1 MRVKN
6 KTLIFVFGAFLL
18 LLGAFLISLM
28 TGTYKLSLSEMLQ
41 TFLGQGTKMQHMV
54 IFGLRLPRI
63 LTAAFVGAALSTSG
77 CILQSI
83 TKNQLAEPGI
93 IGMNAGSALGVVLLI
108 ASKSSN
114 YYDTLGLG
122 TVLLMPF
129 AAIVGA
135 LFATLL
141 IYGLSYKKGINPT
154 RLILIGIGVNAGIN
168 ALITMYQ
175 LNMSKGDFN
184 KALTWISGSLWGSSW
199 QFFMI
204 SAPIVVLFMGLT
216 LYKSKVLDAMD
227 LGDELAVGLGVRV
240 EQERRILLFLAV
252 GLAAAATA
260 VAGNIAFL
268 GLLGPH
274 IAKRLIGPVH
284 CRQIPLAALINGIII
299 ILADTVSRNLFAPL
313 EIPVGITIAAIGVP
327 YFIYLMIKEK

>member
-1 MRVKN
+1 MRIKN
-6 KTLIFVFGAFLL
+6 KTFIVVFGAFLL
-18 LLGAFLISLM
+18 LIGAFLISLM
-28 TGTYKLSLSEMLQ
+28 TGTYKLSLSEMLY
-41 TFLGQGTKMQHMV
+41 TFLGQGTKMHHMV
-54 IFGLRLPRI
+54 IFQLRLPRI

-108 ASKSSN
+108 TSKSSN
-114 YYDTLGLG
+114 YYDALGFG

-129 AAIVGA
+129 AAIIGA
-135 LFATLL
+135 LFATLI
-141 IYGLSYKKGINPT
+141 IYGLSYKKGVDPT
-154 RLILIGIGVNAGIN
+154 RLILVGIGVNAGIN

-175 LNMSKGDFN
+175 LNMSKGDYN

-204 SAPIVVLFMGLT
+204 SAPIIVLLIGFT

-227 LGDELAVGLGVRV
+227 LGDELAVGLGVRI
-240 EQERRILLFLAV
+240 ERERRILLFLAV
-252 GLAAAATA
+252 GLAASATA

-284 CRQIPLAALINGIII
+284 RRQIPLAALINGIII
-299 ILADTVSRNLFAPL
+299 ILADIVSRNLFAPL

-327 YFIYLMIKEK
+327 YFIYLMMKEK